1 VQTAPSGQ
9 AEHEQPAVQ
18 ALLEKGHREGCIEL
32 SELGSVVEELD
43 LDDAQAQALHKQF
56 NAQGIDVH
64 DDCGSNGVEDTRYRN
79 GDLAMATTDALQ
91 LFLNEAR
98 SYPLLTKEEEVELSR
113 AVERGDL
120 QAKERLI
127 NSNLRLVVANAKRY
141 QGQGLPLLDLI
152 QEGILGLIRAAE
164 KFDWRRGYKFSTYAT
179 FWIRQ
184 SIQRG
189 LEQKARTIRIP
200 TDMAQRERRIARV
213 ERELAAKMGREP
225 TDDEIA
231 DAAELDVEE
240 LARIRDASRTVTSLE
255 RRVGEEEETELG
267 ELLPSAQ
274 VGPEE
279 EVTVMLQEETLRRA
293 VARLP
298 EPEQQVVRLR
308 YGINGD
314 GTASIREAGRRLGI
328 PGKQV
333 EELEER
339 ALRRLASEREIEA
352 LGEAA

>member
-1 VQTAPSGQ
+1 VIAERGQ
-9 AEHEQPAVQ
+9 PQLDQPAFQ
-18 ALLEKGHREGCIEL
+18 ALVERGRREGCVEL
-32 SELGSVVEELD
+32 SELNAIVEELD
-43 LDDAQAQALHKQF
+43 LDDADAQMVHEQLD
-56 NAQGIDVH
+56 AQGIDVR
-64 DDCGSNGVEDTRYRN
+64 DDCGRNGVEETRYRN
-79 GDLAMATTDALQ
+79 GDLATVTTDALQ

-98 SYPLLTKEEEVELSR
+98 RNPLLTKEEEMQLSQ
-113 AVERGDL
+113 AAERGDL
-120 QAKERLI
+120 AAKERLI

-152 QEGILGLIRAAE
+152 QEGILGLIRASE

-184 SIQRG
+184 AIQRG

-200 TDMAQRERRIARV
+200 TELAQRERRIARI
-213 ERELAAKMGREP
+213 ERELAARIGREP
-225 TDDEIA
+225 TDEEIA
-231 DAAELDVEE
+231 DSAGLEPEE
-240 LARIRDASRTVTSLE
+240 LARVRGAARTVTSLE

-267 ELLPSAQ
+267 QLLPSEEI
-274 VGPEE
+274 GPEE
-279 EVTVMLQEETLRRA
+279 EVTVTLEEETLRRA

-314 GTASIREAGRRLGI
+314 EATSIRDAGRRLGI
-328 PGKQV
+328 SGRQV
-333 EELEER
+333 EELEQR

-352 LGEAA
+352 LRDAA